1 MQLTPHFSLAEL
13 TTTKQKIDNT
23 PSKEVVEVLRTTAF
37 YMEKV
42 RELLGNVAITVN
54 SGYRS
59 PDVNRAVGGSTNSSH
74 TYGHA
79 VDFTASGHTPLEVCN
94 ILAKSNLKFD
104 QLICEG
110 VSKNNINGKW
120 VHISFD
126 PKARRN
132 ILSAT
137 FTKGK
142 AVYTRGLLNG

>member
-13 TTTKQKIDNT
+13 TVTNTKLDNI
-23 PSKEVVEVLRTTAF
+23 PSKEVIEVLRTTAF

-59 PDVNRAVGGSTNSSH
+59 PDVNRAVGGTSNSSH
-74 TYGHA
+74 TYGYA
-79 VDFTASGHTPLEVCN
+79 VDFTAYGHTPLTISN

-104 QLICEG
+104 QLIYE
-110 VSKNNINGKW
+110 KTW

-126 PKARRN
+126 PRMRGN
-132 ILSAT
+132 ILTLKS
-137 FTKGK
+137 KGNYVK
-142 AVYTRGLLNG
+142 GIV

>member
-13 TTTKQKIDNT
+13 TVTKTKLDNT
-23 PSKEVVEVLRTTAF
+23 PSKEIIEVLRTTAF

-42 RELLGNVAITVN
+42 RELLGNVAITIN

-59 PDVNRAVGGSTNSSH
+59 PDVNRAVGGTSNSSH
-74 TYGHA
+74 TYGYA
-79 VDFTASGHTPLEVCN
+79 VDFTAYGHTPLTISN
-94 ILAKSNLKFD
+94 ILSKSSLKFD

-110 VSKNNINGKW
+110 VSKDNPNGKW

-126 PKARRN
+126 PKGRRN
-132 ILSAT
+132 ILSAS

-142 AVYTRGLLNG
+142 AVYTKGLLNG